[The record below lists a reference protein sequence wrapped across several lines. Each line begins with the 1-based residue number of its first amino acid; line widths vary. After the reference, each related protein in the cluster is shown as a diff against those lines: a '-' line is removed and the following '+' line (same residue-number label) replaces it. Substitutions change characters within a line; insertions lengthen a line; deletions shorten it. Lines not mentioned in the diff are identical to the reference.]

1 MMATSENGTDMS
13 NDIDIDALIMPDVN
27 ESEVSAVVDS
37 LQQEL
42 AAGSSVTSLPQ
53 HSQVNQ
59 TNIANSSNLDLIKTI
74 KTEGESSDRN
84 KISTSA
90 QLTLNLS
97 SSTTLSDSSRRQS
110 ISLMSPFSGITPQTP
125 LTPNSQILSSEEQAA
140 IHKQAGLLAIHT
152 YCSKHGQ
159 AKAKEILDGV
169 TKVKNFLTNLIQLA
183 AKSGPQV
190 HGSVHAL
197 VQKLVVSLTHRNR
210 HTDCH
215 TVELLLG
222 TYMDTLL
229 IKT

>member
-1 MMATSENGTDMS
+1 MMATSVNGADLS

-37 LQQEL
+37 LHQEL
-42 AAGSSVTSLPQ
+42 SAGSSVASIQQ

-59 TNIANSSNLDLIKTI
+59 TNSNKTDLTKTI
-74 KTEGESSDRN
+74 KTEGESSDKN
-84 KISTSA
+84 KTTTSA

-110 ISLMSPFSGITPQTP
+110 LSLMSPFSGITPQTP
-125 LTPNSQILSSEEQAA
+125 LTPNSQIITSDEQAA

-190 HGSVHAL
+190 HSSVHAL
-197 VQKLVVSLTHRNR
+197 VQKLVVSLKAR
-210 HTDCH
+210 HN
-215 TVELLLG
+215 G
-222 TYMDTLL
+222 TFP
-229 IKT
+229 